1 LTGGGVSFKKFNKV
15 PVKGLIG
22 NPVRIGSGPA
32 AVIPPFLIKGTFLA
46 IYATF
51 PINRNGKAAKKA
63 GKSEDL
69 PEQNRHTSAGYD
81 GVMWF

>member
-1 LTGGGVSFKKFNKV
+1 LTGAGISFRKSGKV

-32 AVIPPFLIKGTFLA
+32 AVIPPLFNKGNLFSK
-46 IYATF
+46 YGHF
-51 PINRNGKAAKKA
+51 SDKPEWKAAKKA

-69 PEQNRHTSAGYD
+69 PEQNRHASAA
-81 GVMWF
+81 

>member
-1 LTGGGVSFKKFNKV
+1 MTGAGISFRKSGKV

-32 AVIPPFLIKGTFLA
+32 TVIPPFLIKGTFLA
-46 IYATF
+46 QICATF
-51 PINRNGKAAKKA
+51 PRNWNGKAAKKA

-69 PEQNRHTSAGYD
+69 PEQNRYTSA
-81 GVMWF
+81 V

>member
-1 LTGGGVSFKKFNKV
+1 LTGAGISFRKSGKV

-46 IYATF
+46 NMATF
-51 PINRNGKAAKKA
+51 PINRNGKAAKKT

-69 PEQNRHTSAGYD
+69 PEQNRHTSAA
-81 GVMWF
+81 